1 MADKVRVL
9 NTDGLAQVFLGDAM
23 IGRVQ
28 EYTIRETVGKPVEL
42 QLRIAAPQVDLEIP
56 SDQVTV
62 DLQVGFN
69 GEVLRFKLED
79 LRRLGHEI
87 FSINDEVYLRSGG
100 PLMVVKEVRQGICDC
115 SWTCE
120 SGTPQIHSFSSECL
134 TKINPN

>member
-1 MADKVRVL
+1 VADKVRVL

-87 FSINDEVYLRSGG
+87 FSINDEVYLRSGD
-100 PLMVVKEVRQGICDC
+100 P
-115 SWTCE
+115 
-120 SGTPQIHSFSSECL
+120 
-134 TKINPN
+134 